1 MRTFPMMIIAVIA
14 YNVAAFGGFMFA
26 GAPDGMVK
34 LLNAGH
40 PVPLFSGD
48 IWSFTLGDTIL
59 LLGFLLL
66 FIEIIKATRTTSVEI
81 LNHAFSVLVFIVALI
96 EFLVLHNFATS
107 VFFFVLLM
115 CLFDVIAG
123 YTISIV
129 AAKRDLGIATV
140 TQPNS

>member
-1 MRTFPMMIIAVIA
+1 MIIAVIA

-26 GAPDGMVK
+26 GEADGMVK

-40 PVPLFSGD
+40 PVPMFSGD
-48 IWSFTLGDTIL
+48 IWSFTLGDTIV
-59 LLGFLLL
+59 LLGFILL
-66 FIEIIKATRTTSVEI
+66 FIEVLKATRTSAVEI
-81 LNHAFSVLVFIVALI
+81 MNHAFSVLVFIVALI

-107 VFFFVLLM
+107 VFFFLVLM

-129 AAKRDLGIATV
+129 AAKRDLGIAAV
-140 TQPNS
+140 TPAP

>member
-1 MRTFPMMIIAVIA
+1 MIVAVIA

-26 GAPDGMVK
+26 GASDGMVK

-48 IWSFTLGDTIL
+48 VWSFTLGDTIV
-59 LLGFLLL
+59 LLGFILL
-66 FIEIIKATRTTSVEI
+66 FVEIIKATRTTSVEI

-107 VFFFVLLM
+107 VFFFLVLM

-129 AAKRDLGIATV
+129 AAKRDLGIASV
-140 TQPNS
+140 TPSS

>member
-1 MRTFPMMIIAVIA
+1 MRSFPLMIFAVLA
-14 YNVAAFGGFMFA
+14 YNAAAFGGFMFA

-34 LLNAGH
+34 LLEAGH
-40 PVPLFSGD
+40 PVPMFSGD
-48 IWSFTLGDTIL
+48 IWSFTLGDTIV
-59 LLGFLLL
+59 LLGFIFL

-81 LNHAFSVLVFIVALI
+81 VNHAFSVLVFIVSLI

-107 VFFFVLLM
+107 VFFFLTLM

-129 AAKRDLGIATV
+129 AAKRDLGIAAV
-140 TQPNS
+140 TPSS